1 MMLWKVWVLPLCSTA
16 SGEKPARGDAAFTD
30 SLKSKS
36 GYSSVGGARDLGSRG
51 RWFETSYS
59 DHKKAHTA
67 TLEDFLAD
75 NRKYISALPLLE
87 TLTATSNFYT

>member
-1 MMLWKVWVLPLCSTA
+1 MAENRYKRAEKVFPIS
-16 SGEKPARGDAAFTD
+16 
-30 SLKSKS
+30 
-36 GYSSVGGARDLGSRG
+36 LGSRG